1 MYWTDLGTPAVIEK
15 ASMDGS
21 DRIAIVTS
29 AILQPNGL
37 TVDYATQTLYWTDGG
52 LQKLES
58 SQTDGSNRRVL
69 TNQVLNPFS
78 ITVYANTLYWSDW
91 RTKTISSAHLSDP
104 ITITN
109 IHVSR
114 QLPFGI
120 QVVSESRQPLRKY
133 KIINIPTYL
142 LYF

>member
-1 MYWTDLGTPAVIEK
+1 M
-15 ASMDGS
+15 
-21 DRIAIVTS
+21 
-29 AILQPNGL
+29 
-37 TVDYATQTLYWTDGG
+37 DYATQTLYWTDSG
-52 LQKLES
+52 LRKLES
-58 SQTDGSNRRVL
+58 SQTDGSNRMVL
-69 TNQVLNPFS
+69 NNQVLNPFS
-78 ITVYANTLYWSDW
+78 IAVYANTLYWSDW

-133 KIINIPTYL
+133 KIIYL
-142 LYF
+142 PIALLSVHMHTHFVTIISEKSVF